1 MEGLWAKP
9 TILRSEAGK
18 IQFMTSAFV
27 PDKPVALPTK
37 ALSLLTAA
45 VVVAHLLVLWGT
57 THSIEATQRD
67 VRGDAQPFLTRSVA
81 LAPVQPPVTEAP
93 AAAPTA
99 VARTIAAV
107 PPAPRPPKAAPVK
120 NSSTISNSTSS
131 SAASTLTGA
140 TTADATR
147 TDLTTIGPAAAVAAS
162 DLPAEPAVAPGEPVA
177 PKSGSAAVDTT
188 GATPAVTSAS
198 TAAAPV
204 TTAYTIPG
212 STRLKY
218 NVIATKGSLS
228 FNARAE
234 LLWQQD
240 GSAYDARLEV
250 SAFLLGA
257 RVQTSTGRLTAD
269 GLEPK
274 RFADKFR
281 SEVAAHFE
289 RDKRLVTFSA
299 NTPQVPLLA
308 GMQDQLSV
316 VMQLSAMVA
325 GAPGQYPPGTEIAFN
340 TIGPRSSENWVLTVG
355 EEEKLLLPGGELQ
368 ALKLTR
374 KPRGE
379 YDQTLELWL
388 APQLAYLP
396 ARIKLTEKNGD
407 YADQVWR
414 ATDAP

>member
-1 MEGLWAKP
+1 
-9 TILRSEAGK
+9 
-18 IQFMTSAFV
+18 MTSAFV
-27 PDKPVALPTK
+27 PGEPAALPTK

-81 LAPVQPPVTEAP
+81 LAPVQPPVAEAP
-93 AAAPTA
+93 AAAPAA

-120 NSSTISNSTSS
+120 NSSTISSSAAS
-131 SAASTLTGA
+131 SAASTSTGA
-140 TTADATR
+140 TMADATR

-162 DLPAEPAVAPGEPVA
+162 DLPAEPAVTTGEPVA

-188 GATPAVTSAS
+188 AAAPAVTSAS

>member
-1 MEGLWAKP
+1 MAD
-9 TILRSEAGK
+9 EAQAAQSTSK
-18 IQFMTSAFV
+18 APAQLATSA
-27 PDKPVALPTK
+27 T
-37 ALSLLTAA
+37 
-45 VVVAHLLVLWGT
+45 
-57 THSIEATQRD
+57 
-67 VRGDAQPFLTRSVA
+67 
-81 LAPVQPPVTEAP
+81 
-93 AAAPTA
+93 
-99 VARTIAAV
+99 
-107 PPAPRPPKAAPVK
+107 
-120 NSSTISNSTSS
+120 
-131 SAASTLTGA
+131 A
-140 TTADATR
+140 TT
-147 TDLTTIGPAAAVAAS
+147 PAYAV
-162 DLPAEPAVAPGEPVA
+162 
-177 PKSGSAAVDTT
+177 
-188 GATPAVTSAS
+188 
-198 TAAAPV
+198 
-204 TTAYTIPG
+204 PG

-234 LLWQQD
+234 LLWLQD
-240 GSAYDARLEV
+240 GSSYDARLEV

-257 RVQTSTGRLTAD
+257 RIQTSTGRLTAE

-316 VMQLSAMVA
+316 VMQLSAMIA
-325 GAPGQYPPGTEIAFN
+325 GAPGQYPSGTAITFD
-340 TIGPRSSENWVLTVG
+340 TIGPRSSEKWVLIVG
-355 EEEKLLLPGGELQ
+355 EEEKLSLPGGELL

-379 YDQTLELWL
+379 FDQTLELWL

-396 ARIKLTEKNGD
+396 ARIKLTERDGD

-414 ATDAP
+414 ATETP